1 MFQEEEQQTQE
12 SLSDDEE
19 EVEEEESD
27 DLPDLEQ
34 EDDVP
39 PEEVNETKIDEK
51 FRADIE
57 KTFGLPLEDLQMGI
71 KYIKNLVASQ
81 QLDKSLSTLDKFWS
95 TDRAETESRMTRVQ
109 AYWKKM
115 PKEKQALYNSE
126 EGAQIIWAT
135 LSKKDKAEGKTSIA
149 KGSTNSKG
157 RKIMFT
163 TQQIEDMSSADY
175 DKNIDRITY
184 AYENNLVGT

>member
-12 SLSDDEE
+12 SLSEDE

-34 EDDVP
+34 EDDLP

-109 AYWKKM
+109 AYWKRM

>member
-12 SLSDDEE
+12 SLSEDEE

-34 EDDVP
+34 EDDLP

-81 QLDKSLSTLDKFWS
+81 QLDKSLSTLDKFWG